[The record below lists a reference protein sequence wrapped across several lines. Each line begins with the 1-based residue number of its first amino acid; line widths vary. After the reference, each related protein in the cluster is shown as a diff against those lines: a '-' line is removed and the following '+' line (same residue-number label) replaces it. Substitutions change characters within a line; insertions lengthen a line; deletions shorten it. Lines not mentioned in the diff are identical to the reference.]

1 MNEVIAKC
9 LKEQLRVMRK
19 YLNEDYPNEL
29 REILDQSLFF
39 AFSNQLENVDN
50 FLSNF
55 LKKEL

>member
-1 MNEVIAKC
+1 MNEIIASG